1 MLWQKFEKLFVNK
14 FIHSF
19 WVSNGSIRLKLSDTE
34 RSYIIAHVNDL
45 EELLSGNEF
54 TRDEK

>member
-1 MLWQKFEKLFVNK
+1 MLWQKCEKLFVNK